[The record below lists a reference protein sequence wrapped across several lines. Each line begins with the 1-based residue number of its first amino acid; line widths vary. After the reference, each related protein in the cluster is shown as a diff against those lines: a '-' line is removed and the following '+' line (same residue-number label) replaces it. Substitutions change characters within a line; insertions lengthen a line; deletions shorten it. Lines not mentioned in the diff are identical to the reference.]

1 MSLIEK
7 IDQDLK
13 QAMMSKDEACVS
25 TLRFLKSAVKYFAI
39 EKKVE
44 AVADTDVQ
52 QIIQKQIK
60 QHRESIEQFSKGG
73 RPELAQ
79 KEAKEV
85 AILETYLPRQISD
98 TELAE
103 CVATAA
109 REAGAHSKKDFGRLM
124 KIINEKLAGRADA
137 KRVSEAL
144 GKILK

>member
-13 QAMMSKDEACVS
+13 QAMIAKDEVRVS

-39 EKKVE
+39 EKKID
-44 AVADTDVQ
+44 AVADADVQ

-60 QHRESIEQFSKGG
+60 QHRESIEQFSKGS
-73 RPELAQ
+73 RLELAE
-79 KEAKEV
+79 KETKEV
-85 AILETYLPRQISD
+85 AILESFLPRQISD
-98 TELAE
+98 SELAQ
-103 CVATAA
+103 CVADTA
-109 REAGAHSKKDFGRLM
+109 REAGAQSKKDFGRLM
-124 KIINEKLAGRADA
+124 KVLNEKLVGRAEA

>member
-13 QAMMSKDEACVS
+13 QAMIAKDEVRVS

-39 EKKVE
+39 EKKID
-44 AVADTDVQ
+44 AVADADVQ

-73 RPELAQ
+73 RLELAE
-79 KEAKEV
+79 KETKEV
-85 AILETYLPRQISD
+85 AILESFLPRQISD
-98 TELAE
+98 SELAQ
-103 CVATAA
+103 CVADTA
-109 REAGAHSKKDFGRLM
+109 REAGAQSKKDFGRLM
-124 KIINEKLAGRADA
+124 KVLNEKLVGRAEA